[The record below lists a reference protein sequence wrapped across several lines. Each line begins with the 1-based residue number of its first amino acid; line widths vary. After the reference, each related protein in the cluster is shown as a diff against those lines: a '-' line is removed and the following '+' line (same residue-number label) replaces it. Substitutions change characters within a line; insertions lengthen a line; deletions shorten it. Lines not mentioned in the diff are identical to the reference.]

1 MEGRLQ
7 NIGTCLTATIGPDR
21 DAIEIV
27 PNGIDVEQ
35 VRTAP
40 RPDQGY
46 DVCFAGRL
54 IEHKN
59 VDVLMEA
66 FDAVAAEHDATLGI
80 IGDGPERERL
90 GAKRDAL
97 AHPDRVEFLGFL
109 DDYEDVLGHMRAADI
124 FVSPSTREG
133 FGLTFAEAVAAEC
146 TVIAADHPDSA
157 ADEVIGEAG
166 FLAEPTV
173 SGVET
178 VLERAL
184 DGERPPGDPLVRAK
198 TFDWDRVAEEALA
211 VYQAA
216 ATGQ

>member
-1 MEGRLQ
+1 
-7 NIGTCLTATIGPDR
+7 
-21 DAIEIV
+21 
-27 PNGIDVEQ
+27 
-35 VRTAP
+35 
-40 RPDQGY
+40 
-46 DVCFAGRL
+46 
-54 IEHKN
+54 
-59 VDVLMEA
+59 
-66 FDAVAAEHDATLGI
+66 
-80 IGDGPERERL
+80 
-90 GAKRDAL
+90 
-97 AHPDRVEFLGFL
+97 
-109 DDYEDVLGHMRAADI
+109 MRAADI

-133 FGLTFAEAVAAEC
+133 FGLTFTEALAAEC

-157 ADEVIGEAG
+157 ADEVIDEAG

-173 SGVET
+173 SGVKT